1 MKVFSKNLRYMH
13 LDKTYCLLS
22 GKNARIVLE
31 LFRLLDVHNEM
42 ALNDLQFL
50 AFMRVSTD
58 LNESEIYKVFDMLDV
73 DGSGTIDFDEF
84 YLLVCILIAVQD
96 NEEKHFIY
104 RHSRTVF
111 DLLDEDSSGNISSF
125 EFETFGF
132 MFNLQGKAIRDIF
145 KEFDVS
151 GDQEL
156 DYSEFKMFAMACI
169 DRCAEIEKSLPSN
182 RCLAMVVRGME
193 MCSIT

>member
-1 MKVFSKNLRYMH
+1 MPF
-13 LDKTYCLLS
+13 TYKCVHSTLFVHFLCLL
-22 GKNARIVLE
+22 GKNARIILE

-96 NEEKHFIY
+96 SEEKHFIY

-151 GDQEL
+151 GDQ
-156 DYSEFKMFAMACI
+156 
-169 DRCAEIEKSLPSN
+169 
-182 RCLAMVVRGME
+182 VRLK
-193 MCSIT
+193 